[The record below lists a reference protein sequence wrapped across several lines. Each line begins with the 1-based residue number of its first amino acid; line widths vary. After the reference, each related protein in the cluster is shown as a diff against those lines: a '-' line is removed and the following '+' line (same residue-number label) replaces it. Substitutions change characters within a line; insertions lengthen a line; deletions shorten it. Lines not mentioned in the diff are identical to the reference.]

1 MTESPRC
8 PMCMELIGM
17 GDYVWLRADYES
29 REQDPS
35 SGYINYESDYQECH
49 MLHRDCWR
57 DMSAWVK
64 EPSL

>member
-17 GDYVWLRADYES
+17 SDYVWLRADYENV
-29 REQDPS
+29 EEDPD
-35 SGYINYESDYQECH
+35 SGWISVGSQYQERN

-57 DMSAWVK
+57 DMSGCVE